1 MRAYL
6 LIAAVLTTTGGA
18 PAADTYTCRSLDETD
33 FPVTASF
40 DLEHG
45 DDDGYTVPRA
55 QMQIEGDMGYST
67 TPDHPGNGAF
77 VSVIEVGNGSIRLV
91 FHQTYDEYD
100 VDVAELHVVT
110 LSEGVYDL
118 TAGVLQIG
126 GGGLWPIQ
134 CDIAYEHPRDH

>member
-1 MRAYL
+1 MRANL
-6 LIAAVLTTTGGA
+6 LIAAFLATTGA
-18 PAADTYTCRSLDETD
+18 AAAADTYTCSSLDESD
-33 FPVTASF
+33 FQVTASF
-40 DLEHG
+40 DLQHG
-45 DDDGYTVPRA
+45 DDGYTVPRA
-55 QMQIEGDMGYST
+55 EMQIEGDMGYST

-77 VSVIEVGNGSIRLV
+77 VSEIEVGHGSIRLV

-134 CDIAYEHPRDH
+134 CDIAYEQPLDH

>member
-1 MRAYL
+1 MRTYI
-6 LIAAVLTTTGGA
+6 LIAALILTTGA
-18 PAADTYTCRSLDETD
+18 AKAADTYDCRSLNATD

-40 DLEHG
+40 DLEHTDNG
-45 DDDGYTVPRA
+45 VTVPRA

-67 TPDHPGNGAF
+67 TPDHPSNRAF
-77 VSVIEVGNGSIRLV
+77 VSEIDVDDGSIRLV
-91 FHQTYDEYD
+91 FHQTYDGYD

-134 CDIAYEHPRDH
+134 CDITYEHPRDH

>member
-1 MRAYL
+1 MRAHL
-6 LIAAVLTTTGGA
+6 LITAFLATTGA
-18 PAADTYTCRSLDETD
+18 ASAADTYTCRSLNETD

-45 DDDGYTVPRA
+45 DGGFAVSHA

-67 TPDHPGNGAF
+67 TPDHPSNGAF
-77 VSVIEVGNGSIRLV
+77 VSEMDVTGGSIRLV

-110 LSEGVYDL
+110 LSEGAHSL

-134 CDIAYEHPRDH
+134 CDVAYEQQDGW

>member
-1 MRAYL
+1 MRAHL
-6 LIAAVLTTTGGA
+6 LITALLTTTGA
-18 PAADTYTCRSLDETD
+18 ASAADTYTCRSLNKTD

-45 DDDGYTVPRA
+45 DSGTTVPRA

-67 TPDHPGNGAF
+67 TPDHPSNGAF
-77 VSVIEVGNGSIRLV
+77 VSEIEIGNGSVRLV
-91 FHQTYDEYD
+91 FHQTYNEYD

-126 GGGLWPIQ
+126 GGGLWAIQ
-134 CDIAYEHPRDH
+134 CDITYEQPLDH

>member
-1 MRAYL
+1 MRPHV
-6 LIAAVLTTTGGA
+6 LIAAFLATTGA
-18 PAADTYTCRSLDETD
+18 ATAADTYTCRSLNETD
-33 FPVTASF
+33 VPVTASF

-45 DDDGYTVPRA
+45 DSGYTVPRA

-67 TPDHPGNGAF
+67 TPDHPSNGAF
-77 VSVIEVGNGSIRLV
+77 VSEIDVGNGSIRLV
-91 FHQTYDEYD
+91 LHQTYDEYD

-126 GGGLWPIQ
+126 GGGLWAIQ
-134 CDIAYEHPRDH
+134 CDIAYETPRDH

>member
-1 MRAYL
+1 MRANL
-6 LIAAVLTTTGGA
+6 LIATFLATTGA
-18 PAADTYTCRSLDETD
+18 AAAADTYTCRSVNETD
-33 FPVTASF
+33 FPVTVSF

-45 DDDGYTVPRA
+45 DNGYSVPRA
-55 QMQIEGDMGYST
+55 QMQIEGDIGYST
-67 TPDHPGNGAF
+67 TPDHPSNGAF
-77 VSVIEVGNGSIRLV
+77 VSEIDVGNGSIRLV

-110 LSEGVYDL
+110 LSEGAYDL

-134 CDIAYEHPRDH
+134 CDVAFEQPLDP